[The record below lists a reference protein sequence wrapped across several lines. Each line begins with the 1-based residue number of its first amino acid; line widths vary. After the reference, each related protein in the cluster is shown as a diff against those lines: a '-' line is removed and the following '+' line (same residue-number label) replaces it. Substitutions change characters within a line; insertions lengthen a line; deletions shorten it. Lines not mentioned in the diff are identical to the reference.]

1 VSHFHK
7 KRLKL
12 LNVSTKLEPSYL
24 SKECFELVVFFVG
37 YLSSGEMVCL
47 TAIPFEFFFPCGITE
62 LSEHV
67 ELPTA

>member
-1 VSHFHK
+1 MSHFHK

-12 LNVSTKLEPSYL
+12 LNVSTKLEP
-24 SKECFELVVFFVG
+24 ECFELVVFFVG